1 MIHVPLEDARTAPR
15 IKRICGP
22 ASLETAIRYTI
33 ATLVNDMDQYEAM
46 KSSFISGG
54 FLIDDC
60 EYILLDNTSEPQ
72 TGAYRGLNG
81 LLNAARGQ
89 FVILCHQD
97 VRLLSDN
104 RIDLDERLTHLSGI
118 DHRWALAGNAG
129 GIRPGEL
136 AIRITDPHGA
146 NQHSG
151 SLPARVQTL
160 DENFIVVRREARI
173 GFSNDLAGFH
183 YYGAD
188 LCLHADIAGYTAY
201 VINFHLAHLSAGR
214 KDGRFRDMEDDFR
227 SAWQMKLRARWL
239 QTTCNLVHV
248 SGGTISQITG
258 RLAET
263 SLARIKRR
271 LPGSNA

>member
-1 MIHVPLEDARTAPR
+1 
-15 IKRICGP
+15 
-22 ASLETAIRYTI
+22 
-33 ATLVNDMDQYEAM
+33 MDQYEAM

-54 FLIDDC
+54 FLVEDC
-60 EYILLDNTSEPQ
+60 EYILADNTAPPQ
-72 TGAYRGLNG
+72 AGAYRGLNA
-81 LLNAARGQ
+81 LLNAARGE

-97 VRLLSDN
+97 VRLLTDT
-104 RIDLDERLTHLSGI
+104 RCDLDKRLAHLSGI
-118 DHRWALAGNAG
+118 DPRWALAGNAG

-146 NQHSG
+146 NQHAG
-151 SLPARVQTL
+151 VLPARVQTL
-160 DENFIVVRREARI
+160 DENFIIVRRDARI
-173 GFSNDLAGFH
+173 GFSIDLAGFH

-188 LCLHADIAGYTAY
+188 ICLHADIAGYTAY
-201 VINFHLAHLSAGR
+201 VIDFHLAHLSAGR
-214 KDGRFRDMEDDFR
+214 KDGKFRDMEEEFR

-239 QTTCNLVHV
+239 QTTCNLVHI

-263 SLARIKRR
+263 SLARITRR